1 MADPKNTARLDAMVR
16 HLQGQGVS
24 LPRSGPRKAL
34 AASEISN
41 MGAMGLQARHS
52 ALLGG
57 SKVTVGDQTVSDIE
71 RQNALVR
78 AMGDNRRL
86 RRRSSTGG
94 SSDTFAAIPRF
105 YDPIEYW
112 DLSGLPWNMA
122 DEGHRHKL
130 HKWMRLYYATHYL
143 VPTLIDI
150 YTRFPLA
157 GMRLES
163 SDKSITRAYEDMFL
177 DQLDYPQFF
186 VNLGREVFT
195 VGEAFPLGSFDE
207 DLGIWERE
215 ELINP
220 EDVVIEN
227 FPLLGSK
234 QLKIVPP
241 DYLKKLAQN
250 KSPAKEW
257 KQLQIN
263 FPELIPYLQKNE
275 RIPIS
280 GVLLKQVGNKLN
292 NWDDHGTPIMLR
304 GLRTLIHEEKLLA
317 SQDAIAERLYSP
329 LIMAKLGIM
338 DLGDGQG
345 AWVPSPD
352 ELESFRDD
360 MDLALSSDFRLL
372 VYHMG
377 LEVESVFGR
386 EQMPRLGDDFDRIE
400 RRIMQI
406 FGINPS
412 LLSAG
417 SNSQPYAS
425 SALQA
430 EFMNQMLRTYQLQL
444 KQHFKERAMVVAEAQ
459 GHYDYDVRGQTRVP
473 IMERVVEYDE
483 EGEKHIVEKHK
494 PLIPELE
501 FEVLDMRDEATE
513 RQFMQTLR
521 AMGVPIPDQKMMV
534 GVKWDIEDLAR
545 ETNDELI
552 MKTIIQQQAKLKT
565 YKALQA
571 ANLPIPPDLKAEV
584 ESVLGGGGE
593 GAGAAPPP
601 PGGLP
606 GMPSGAGGPGAPP
619 GMGGPTGGP
628 GQKIMMPPPPGGL
641 GPGGFGPGGQA
652 GGTPPI
658 GPNGTGVGNGFAPPA
673 SFERR
678 QGLPSPTGAV
688 EASVPIEVDKSEPP
702 ATVVTSVE
710 ETPTAAPLPPPKASK
725 KKYTLVDDPD
735 A

>member
-1 MADPKNTARLDAMVR
+1 MPDPVNTSRLDAQVR
-16 HLQGQGVS
+16 NLQARGVA
-24 LPRSGPRKAL
+24 LPKNASRAAL
-34 AASEISN
+34 AANEMHN
-41 MGAMGLQARHS
+41 MASAGMAARHS
-52 ALLGG
+52 ELLGKPVKIG
-57 SKVTVGDQTVSDIE
+57 SQTVSDIE
-71 RQNALVR
+71 QQNALMR

-86 RRRSSTGG
+86 RVKSSMGG
-94 SSDTFAAIPRF
+94 SDVHAAIPRF
-105 YDPIEYW
+105 TDPIEYW

-163 SDKSITRAYEDMFL
+163 PDKALSRYYEDLFL
-177 DQLDYPQFF
+177 DQLDYPTFF

-207 DLGIWERE
+207 TLGIWERE

-241 DYLKKLAQN
+241 EYLKKLAQN

-280 GVLLKQVGNKLN
+280 DVLLKQVANKIST
-292 NWDDHGTPIMLR
+292 WDDHGTPILLR
-304 GLRTLIHEEKLLA
+304 GLRTLVHEEKLLA

-352 ELESFRDD
+352 ELDSFRDD
-360 MDLALSSDFRLL
+360 MDVALSSDFRLL

-377 LEVESVFGR
+377 LEVENVFGR

-400 RRIMQI
+400 KRIMQI
-406 FGINPS
+406 FGVNPS

-417 SNSQPYAS
+417 ANSQPYAS

-444 KQHFKERAMVVAEAQ
+444 KKHYKERAMVVAEAQ
-459 GHYDYDVRGQTRVP
+459 GHYAYEVRGQTRVP
-473 IMERVVEYDE
+473 IMEDVIEFDE
-483 EGEKHIVEKHK
+483 DGNKRIVEKHK
-494 PLIPELE
+494 LMIPELD
-501 FEVLDMRDEATE
+501 FDVLDMRDEATE
-513 RQFMQTLR
+513 RQFLQSLR
-521 AMGVPIPDQKMMV
+521 ALGLPIPDQKLMV
-534 GVKWDIEDLAR
+534 GVKWDIEDLSR
-545 ETNDELI
+545 ESNDELV
-552 MKTIIQQQAKLKT
+552 KRTIIQQEAKVKA
-565 YKALQA
+565 YKALKS
-571 ANLPIPPDLKAEV
+571 ANLPIPPDLDAEV
-584 ESVLGGGGE
+584 SALLGQPPQ
-593 GAGAAPPP
+593 AGAAP
-601 PGGLP
+601 G
-606 GMPSGAGGPGAPP
+606 GMPEMPGAGGGPGGMP
-619 GMGGPTGGP
+619 GMGAPVGGP
-628 GQKIMMPPPPGGL
+628 GHQIMMPPPPGGMPML
-641 GPGGFGPGGQA
+641 GPGGMGPGGQG

-658 GPNGTGVGNGFAPPA
+658 APNGQGIGNGFAPPA

-678 QGLPSPTGAV
+678 QGLPSPTGSVKPKPSPEIVSSLSHPDGNVDV
-688 EASVPIEVDKSEPP
+688 EVEPKRP
-702 ATVVTSVE
+702 VRRA
-710 ETPTAAPLPPPKASK
+710 
-725 KKYTLVDDPD
+725 KYTLVEED
-735 A
+735 